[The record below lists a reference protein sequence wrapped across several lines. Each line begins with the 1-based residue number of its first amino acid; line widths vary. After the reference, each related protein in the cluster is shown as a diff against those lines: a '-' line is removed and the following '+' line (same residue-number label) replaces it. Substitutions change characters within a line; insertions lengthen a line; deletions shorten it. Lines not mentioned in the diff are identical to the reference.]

1 MIYNKSIYIDIIY
14 VYILNDDSPNINKN
28 CVFSIDRLSN
38 QRGDP
43 FDTLD
48 RRQWVRRGGMFTIAT
63 H

>member
-1 MIYNKSIYIDIIY
+1 MIHRTLI
-14 VYILNDDSPNINKN
+14 NI
-28 CVFSIDRLSN
+28 VFSIDRLSN